1 MARFLIIKQNMSKNA
16 IRNHWDNNVCDYDPD
31 CNFAQIDEQRF
42 LRFPYLA
49 RELEFWKDQG
59 KTILEIG
66 VGSGSDACLSLRSS
80 QPKRYVLLDVSY
92 NTIGVSKR
100 HLEEHCLKK
109 PYELI
114 LGDATEMG
122 FDDQTFDRVKA
133 IGSLHHIPD
142 IEKVVTEISR
152 VLKVGGDFIWMMYNK
167 NSLRNK
173 LVYPLV
179 ASVKGIHQS
188 NLVLLVDGV
197 SNPFTQLVSK
207 SDIKKMANQA
217 GLICD
222 KFSTYELSRIE
233 RVILKKLSNLVER
246 TLGWAIY
253 VHGRKVV

>member
-1 MARFLIIKQNMSKNA
+1 M
-16 IRNHWDNNVCDYDPD
+16 
-31 CNFAQIDEQRF
+31 
-42 LRFPYLA
+42 
-49 RELEFWKDQG
+49 
-59 KTILEIG
+59 
-66 VGSGSDACLSLRSS
+66 
-80 QPKRYVLLDVSY
+80 
-92 NTIGVSKR
+92 
-100 HLEEHCLKK
+100 
-109 PYELI
+109 
-114 LGDATEMG
+114 
-122 FDDQTFDRVKA
+122 
-133 IGSLHHIPD
+133 
-142 IEKVVTEISR
+142 VTEISR